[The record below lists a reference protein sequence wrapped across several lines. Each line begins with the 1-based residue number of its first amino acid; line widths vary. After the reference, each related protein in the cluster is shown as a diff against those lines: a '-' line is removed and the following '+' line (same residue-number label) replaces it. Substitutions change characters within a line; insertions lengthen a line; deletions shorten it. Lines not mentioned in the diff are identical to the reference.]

1 MKFDYDPASVAQ
13 GKQNQNQAEE
23 QPNTFAKESGAD
35 RVNQRTQLDK
45 PKQRMAGMIG
55 NRMMEYLS
63 NPMEQNRVAGWME
76 MFSQSNEG
84 MQFNA
89 AKMGIPPEGM
99 R

>member
-23 QPNTFAKESGAD
+23 QPNTFARESGAD
-35 RVNQRTQLDK
+35 KVRQRTQLDK
-45 PKQRMAGMIG
+45 PQQRMAGMIG
-55 NRMMEYLS
+55 NRMLEYLN
-63 NPMEQNRVAGWME
+63 NPLEQQRTDGWMA
-76 MFSQSNEG
+76 MFADSNEG

>member
-1 MKFDYDPASVAQ
+1 MKFDYSEASVAQ
-13 GKQNQNQAEE
+13 GKTNQNMAEE
-23 QPNTFAKESGAD
+23 QPNTFGKESGAD

-55 NRMMEYLS
+55 NRMLEYLS
-63 NPMEQNRVAGWME
+63 NPQEMKRTEGWME
-76 MFSQSNEG
+76 MFGQSNQG
-84 MQFNA
+84 MQWNA